1 MKRLFVLILL
11 LLLLGGAVAY
21 FAVPWNAVLEKRIT
35 AYLDSHGFKNIAFKI
50 NRVGLHQA
58 TFDNIQIGTENPLLL
73 QSVTVQYK
81 PKELLD
87 GNIRDLSLTGLDI
100 KIQQTDEGWKIAG
113 ISEVLPKSE
122 KRDASPTLSDIVDLL
137 PFTVVDVKDSFLRI
151 EGKSIQTAL
160 PFNLRLTKAPQ
171 TTLNMTINATNLAAA
186 SSEVSLGVI
195 AVKAQPDENR
205 NWNGTWS
212 AQSLNFGE
220 ALPVPELKGE
230 GTLKTLANQITADG
244 TLLSAD
250 KKYNTAFTVL
260 VDTNAPAKNTLTVKS
275 ASFPFK
281 QGIISAKNT
290 VIPFDRSKNITL
302 NLDVKKVSLNDLMQ
316 TLTGQRVTA
325 TGTVSGRM
333 PVILRPDGSYTLG
346 KGTLKAD
353 SNGLIQMPPEV
364 IPATNEKA
372 QLVRDILENLHYSL
386 FSAGV
391 DTSGK
396 DGLVVRLSLEGNN
409 PDVYNGRIVKLNVNL
424 TGDVLDFI
432 QQNAMLITN
441 PEKLLEAG
449 TK

>member
-1 MKRLFVLILL
+1 MKRLFALILILL
-11 LLLLGGAVAY
+11 LLGGVVAY

-35 AYLDSHGFKNIAFKI
+35 AYLKSHGLDNITFKI
-50 NRVGLHQA
+50 DRVGLHEA
-58 TFDNIQIGTENPLLL
+58 RFDNIQIGTENPLLL

-87 GNIRDLSLTGLDI
+87 GNIRDLALTGLDI
-100 KIQQTDEGWKIAG
+100 KILQTDEGWKIAG
-113 ISEVLPKSE
+113 LNEVLPKSE
-122 KRDASPTLSDIVDLL
+122 KRDAAPTLSDIIDLL
-137 PFTVVDVKDSFLRI
+137 PFTIVDVKDSFLRI
-151 EGKSIQTAL
+151 EGKSVQTAL
-160 PFNLRLTKAPQ
+160 PFNLRVTKFPQ
-171 TTLNMTINATNLAAA
+171 TMLEMTINATNLAAA
-186 SSEVSLGVI
+186 SSEVSLGMI
-195 AVKAQPDENR
+195 GVKAQEDENR

-212 AQSLNFGE
+212 AESLSFGE
-220 ALPVPELKGE
+220 ALPVPELKGA
-230 GTLKTLANQITADG
+230 GTLKTLANEITADG
-244 TLLSAD
+244 TLASAD
-250 KKYNTAFTVL
+250 KTYNTNFTMVI
-260 VDTNAPAKNTLTVKS
+260 DTNAPVKNTLTVKS

-281 QGIISAKNT
+281 QGVVSANNT

-302 NLDVKKVSLNDLMQ
+302 TLDVKKVSLNDLMQ

-353 SNGLIQMPPEV
+353 SKGLIQMPPEV

-372 QLVRDILENLHYSL
+372 QLVRDILENLHYSV

-441 PEKLLEAG
+441 PEKMLEAG

>member
-1 MKRLFVLILL
+1 MKRLVLFLL
-11 LLLLGGAVAY
+11 TLLCLGGAIAY
-21 FAVPWNAVLEKRIT
+21 YAVPWNAVLEKRIT
-35 AYLDSHGFKNIAFKI
+35 AYLNSRGIKNVAFKI
-50 NRVGLHQA
+50 DRVGLHQA

-73 QSVTVQYK
+73 QSVTVEYK

-100 KIQQTDEGWKIAG
+100 KILQTDEGWKIAG
-113 ISEVLPKSE
+113 LSEVLPKSE
-122 KRDASPTLSDIVDLL
+122 KRAVAPTLSDIIDLL
-137 PFTVVDVKDSFLRI
+137 PFTTVDVKDSFLRI
-151 EGKSIQTAL
+151 EGKTVQTAL
-160 PFNLRLTKAPQ
+160 PFNLRLTKTPQ
-171 TTLNMTINATNLAAA
+171 TTLDMTINATNLAAA

-195 AVKAQPDENR
+195 ALKAQPDENR

-212 AQSLNFGE
+212 AASLNFGE

-230 GTLKTLANQITADG
+230 GTLKTLANEITADG
-244 TLLSAD
+244 TLTNAD
-250 KKYNTAFTVL
+250 KTYNASFTVL
-260 VDTNAPAKNTLTVKS
+260 VDTNASAKNTLTVKS

-281 QGIISAKNT
+281 QGVISAKNT

-302 NLDVKKVSLNDLMQ
+302 ALDVKKVSLNELMQ
-316 TLTGQRVTA
+316 TLTGERVTA

-353 SNGLIQMPPEV
+353 SKGLIQMPPEA
-364 IPATNEKA
+364 IPGDNE
-372 QLVRDILENLHYSL
+372 QTRLVRDILENLHYSL
-386 FSAGV
+386 FSAAV
-391 DTSGK
+391 DTSGNE
-396 DGLVVRLSLEGNN
+396 GLVVRLSLEGNN